1 MFEIE
6 GLAVPPGEER
16 RGSIPVLSL
25 ADGST
30 MSLPLRVIHGAR
42 PGPALYLGAA
52 IHGDE
57 VNGVA
62 ILARALAQVDPA
74 KLRGSVVCI
83 PVQHP
88 LALLADHRLP
98 LAQFL
103 KSPLDQ
109 VPSDAW
115 TCLPGDAN
123 GNVAQIVASTLF
135 RVITC
140 CTAAIDVHTPTRG
153 GRYVPIAILPGPG
166 LAASEAS
173 RALGEAMGTGWVVAG
188 TEGMYVA
195 PGILCVEAAR
205 AGVPALTFEIGE
217 GGRLEEECVA
227 TGARCILNGM
237 RHLGMLDTPLEPP
250 PVTHIMRGFL
260 GLRASQGGLLT
271 TIPALGSEV
280 RRGDT
285 LCRISGIF
293 GDTLE
298 TVVAPQ
304 DGLFVRATTM
314 ATVSQGERVATLGY
328 RNAVEIQGTAATIS
342 NPKMSAP
349 I

>member
-1 MFEIE
+1 MLEIE
-6 GLAVPPGEER
+6 GLMVPLGQER

-25 ADGST
+25 GDGST
-30 MSLPLRVIHGAR
+30 MTLPLRIIHGAQQ
-42 PGPALYLGAA
+42 GPILYLGAS

-57 VNGVA
+57 VNGIA
-62 ILARALAQVDPA
+62 ILSRALSRLDAQR
-74 KLRGSVVCI
+74 LRGSVVCV

-115 TCLPGDAN
+115 TCFPGDLR
-123 GNVAQIVASTLF
+123 GNVAQIVAATLF
-135 RVITC
+135 RVISR

-166 LAASEAS
+166 LAASDAS
-173 RALGEAMGTGWVVAG
+173 TKLGEAMGTGWVVAG

-205 AGVPALTFEIGE
+205 AGIPALTFEIGE
-217 GGRLEEECVA
+217 GGRLEEACVA

-237 RHLGMLDTPLEPP
+237 RHLGMLDDPAEL
-250 PVTHIMRGFL
+250 PVVSHTMRGLL
-260 GLRASQGGLLT
+260 GLRASFGGLLT
-271 TIPALGSEV
+271 TVPELGAAL
-280 RRGDT
+280 RQGDV
-285 LCRISGIF
+285 LCRINSVF
-293 GDTLE
+293 GDVLE
-298 TVVAPQ
+298 TVTAPQ

-314 ATVSQGERVATLGY
+314 ATVSQGERVATLGLL
-328 RNAVEIQGTAATIS
+328 
-342 NPKMSAP
+342 
-349 I
+349 